1 MYRMNKDWIYK
12 IYMNAAHASS
22 SIIHCKHLY
31 NKALT
36 AHFMFAIASQTA
48 ESNGYPGGDIG

>member
-1 MYRMNKDWIYK
+1 
-12 IYMNAAHASS
+12 MNAAHASS

-36 AHFMFAIASQTA
+36 AYFMFAIASQTA